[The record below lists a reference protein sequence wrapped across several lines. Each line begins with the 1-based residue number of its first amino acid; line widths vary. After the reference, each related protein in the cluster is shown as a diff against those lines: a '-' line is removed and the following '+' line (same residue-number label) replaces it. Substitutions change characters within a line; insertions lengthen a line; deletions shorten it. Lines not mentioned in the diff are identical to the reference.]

1 MKPNSFE
8 NSLNASSDTPLWFL
22 TCCSILWCIHMPRWF
37 SWCCCWATPT
47 IECSVYQLS
56 KMSFASRI
64 APMSSIRCMSRNF
77 MSLNGTLMELHLS
90 CSLRA
95 EMCWIPSVSKAF
107 NPMSKVSCLVRR
119 VWTFYKFI
127 ISDMGFLVK
136 IVVKQIG
143 FVNISQLSKVVH
155 LIFQLFT
162 VLSNRISMIDSLSI
176 NCCPAS

>member
-1 MKPNSFE
+1 
-8 NSLNASSDTPLWFL
+8 
-22 TCCSILWCIHMPRWF
+22 
-37 SWCCCWATPT
+37 
-47 IECSVYQLS
+47 
-56 KMSFASRI
+56 MSFASRI

-95 EMCWIPSVSKAF
+95 EMCWIPSVSKAL

-119 VWTFYKFI
+119 VCTFYKFI

-162 VLSNRISMIDSLSI
+162 VLSNRISMIVSLSI
-176 NCCPAS
+176 NYCPASQISVHLFRMHHAFLKRASTASSHFP